1 MPMGTGD
8 EDVENIT
15 ATAAS
20 GSLTASTVRWNDDA
34 ESARALARACAS
46 LASSSS
52 SERARPRVD
61 VVSSDGFARVASL
74 WRVYDVVACV
84 APMMDVVP
92 RFSVSR
98 GEGAE
103 RSGVKETPGGAKRE
117 DDEREEDARRRIE
130 RAERTADA
138 RVERWNASN
147 DASSS
152 SSSSSSSYDFERDGE
167 MVRVSV
173 GGTFDRLHAGHRL
186 LLAAAART
194 VAPGG
199 TLYVGVTSSE
209 LLAHKKH
216 SHLVEPY
223 ETRAES
229 ARAFLRQC
237 LPPERSVDVR
247 VGPLDASPPLAA
259 TIRDMH
265 GLVISRETV
274 SGAEALNDV
283 RATAGF
289 DPLAFV
295 VVDVVGAD
303 SSSGAVKLSSTD
315 LRARDAGGDPNDAPR
330 V

>member
-1 MPMGTGD
+1 MTTGRD
-8 EDVENIT
+8 GEDVGRT
-15 ATAAS
+15 ST
-20 GSLTASTVRWNDDA
+20 GSSSSVVSWNDDG
-34 ESARALARACAS
+34 ESARALARACVS
-46 LASSSS
+46 LASSSERSERS
-52 SERARPRVD
+52 SERRPRVD

-74 WRVYDVVACV
+74 WRVYDIVACV

-92 RFSVSR
+92 RFTVGR
-98 GEGAE
+98 GEGTE
-103 RSGVKETPGGAKRE
+103 RRLGVEETLGGAKRE
-117 DDEREEDARRRIE
+117 EEEDARQRIE

-147 DASSS
+147 DA
-152 SSSSSSSYDFERDGE
+152 SSSSSSYDFERDGE

-209 LLAHKKH
+209 LLANKKH
-216 SHLVEPY
+216 GHLVEPY

-247 VGPLDASPPLAA
+247 IGPLDASPPLAA
-259 TIRDMH
+259 TIRDMN
-265 GLVISRETV
+265 GLVISQETI

-283 RATAGF
+283 RSTAGF

-295 VVDVVGAD
+295 VVDLVGAD
-303 SSSGAVKLSSTD
+303 SSSSAAKLSSTD
-315 LRARDAGGDPNDAPR
+315 LRARDAGIPNASHL
-330 V
+330 

>member
-1 MPMGTGD
+1 MTTGRD
-8 EDVENIT
+8 GEDGETTTVI
-15 ATAAS
+15 S
-20 GSLTASTVRWNDDA
+20 DGSSTSVRWNDDG

-46 LASSSS
+46 LASSSER
-52 SERARPRVD
+52 SERPRVD

-74 WRVYDVVACV
+74 WRVYDIVACV

-92 RFSVSR
+92 RFTVR
-98 GEGAE
+98 GGEDTE
-103 RSGVKETPGGAKRE
+103 LLGVEETPGGAKRE
-117 DDEREEDARRRIE
+117 EEDGQSEDTRQRIE

-147 DASSS
+147 VA
-152 SSSSSSSYDFERDGE
+152 SSSSSYDFERDGE

-199 TLYVGVTSSE
+199 TLYIGVTSSE
-209 LLAHKKH
+209 LLANKKH
-216 SHLVEPY
+216 SQLVEPY

-259 TIRDMH
+259 TIRDMN
-265 GLVISRETV
+265 GLVISQETI

-283 RATAGF
+283 RSTAGF

-295 VVDVVGAD
+295 VVDLVGAD
-303 SSSGAVKLSSTD
+303 SSSSAAKLSSTD
-315 LRARDAGGDPNDAPR
+315 LRARDAGNPNASHL
-330 V
+330 

>member
-1 MPMGTGD
+1 MTTGRDD
-8 EDVENIT
+8 EDVETTTTVTI
-15 ATAAS
+15 S
-20 GSLTASTVRWNDDA
+20 KGSSSSVVRWNDDG

-52 SERARPRVD
+52 ERSERCPRVD

-74 WRVYDVVACV
+74 WRVYDIVACV

-92 RFSVSR
+92 RFTVGG
-98 GEGAE
+98 GEGTE
-103 RSGVKETPGGAKRE
+103 RRLGVEETLGGAKRE
-117 DDEREEDARRRIE
+117 EEEEEDARQRIE

-147 DASSS
+147 YASSL
-152 SSSSSSSYDFERDGE
+152 SSSSSSYDFERDGE

-199 TLYVGVTSSE
+199 TLYVGVTSPE
-209 LLAHKKH
+209 LLANKKH

-259 TIRDMH
+259 TIRDMN
-265 GLVISRETV
+265 GLVISRETI

-295 VVDVVGAD
+295 VVDLVGAD
-303 SSSGAVKLSSTD
+303 SSSSAVKLSSTD
-315 LRARDAGGDPNDAPR
+315 LRARDAGGPNNASHS
-330 V
+330 

>member
-1 MPMGTGD
+1 MTTGRD
-8 EDVENIT
+8 GEDVETISN
-15 ATAAS
+15 
-20 GSLTASTVRWNDDA
+20 GSSSSTVVSWNDDG

-46 LASSSS
+46 LASSS
-52 SERARPRVD
+52 ERLERRPRVD

-74 WRVYDVVACV
+74 WRVYDIVACV

-92 RFSVSR
+92 RFTVGR
-98 GEGAE
+98 GEGSE
-103 RSGVKETPGGAKRE
+103 RRLGVEETLGGAKRE
-117 DDEREEDARRRIE
+117 EEEDARQRIE
-130 RAERTADA
+130 RAERTVDA

-147 DASSS
+147 DASS

-199 TLYVGVTSSE
+199 TLYVGVTSPE
-209 LLAHKKH
+209 LLANKKH

-247 VGPLDASPPLAA
+247 IGPLDASPPLAA
-259 TIRDMH
+259 TIRDMN
-265 GLVISRETV
+265 GLVISRETI

-295 VVDVVGAD
+295 VVDLVGAD
-303 SSSGAVKLSSTD
+303 SSSSAVKLSSTD
-315 LRARDAGGDPNDAPR
+315 LRARDAGGPNNA
-330 V
+330 

>member
-1 MPMGTGD
+1 MTTGRD
-8 EDVENIT
+8 GEDVETTTTTI
-15 ATAAS
+15 S
-20 GSLTASTVRWNDDA
+20 DGSSSTRVRWNDDG

-46 LASSSS
+46 LASSSER
-52 SERARPRVD
+52 SERPRPRVD

-74 WRVYDVVACV
+74 WRVYDIVARV

-92 RFSVSR
+92 RFTVR
-98 GEGAE
+98 GGEDTTE
-103 RSGVKETPGGAKRE
+103 SSGVEETLGGAKRE
-117 DDEREEDARRRIE
+117 EEDERSEDARRRIE

-138 RVERWNASN
+138 RVEGWNASN
-147 DASSS
+147 DA
-152 SSSSSSSYDFERDGE
+152 SSSSSSYDFERDGE

-199 TLYVGVTSSE
+199 TLYVGVTSPE
-209 LLAHKKH
+209 LLVNKKH

-259 TIRDMH
+259 TIREMK
-265 GLVISRETV
+265 GLVISRETI

-295 VVDVVGAD
+295 VVDLVGAD
-303 SSSGAVKLSSTD
+303 SSSDAVKLSSTD
-315 LRARDAGGDPNDAPR
+315 LRARDAGDPNASHL
-330 V
+330 

>member
-1 MPMGTGD
+1 MTTGRD
-8 EDVENIT
+8 GEDGETT
-15 ATAAS
+15 ATIS
-20 GSLTASTVRWNDDA
+20 DGSSKSVRWNDDG

-46 LASSSS
+46 LASSSER
-52 SERARPRVD
+52 SERPRVD

-74 WRVYDVVACV
+74 WRVYDIVACV

-92 RFSVSR
+92 RFTVR
-98 GEGAE
+98 GGEDRE
-103 RSGVKETPGGAKRE
+103 LLGVEETLGGAKRE
-117 DDEREEDARRRIE
+117 EEDERSEDARQRIE

-147 DASSS
+147 DA
-152 SSSSSSSYDFERDGE
+152 SSSSSYDFERDGE

-209 LLAHKKH
+209 LLANKKH

-223 ETRAES
+223 GNRAES

-259 TIRDMH
+259 TIRDMN
-265 GLVISRETV
+265 GLVISQETI

-283 RATAGF
+283 RSTAGF

-295 VVDVVGAD
+295 VVDLVGAD
-303 SSSGAVKLSSTD
+303 SSSSAAKLSSTD
-315 LRARDAGGDPNDAPR
+315 LRARDAGDPNASHL
-330 V
+330 